1 MSKEEDRQMAAETA
15 ALVADVRNGSESAFA
30 MLASRYRRMVE
41 SIAYSKCLDA
51 DMALD
56 VAQEVFA
63 KAWRLV
69 SRIRDDTAFGPW
81 LAALTRT
88 TTIDQ
93 LRRRRE
99 KPAGSLR
106 DAPGAGGTGADSP
119 AEAVLGGERRRL
131 VREAVTRLPPAFREI
146 VTLRYFRDLSYREI
160 AEALGEPVGTVQV
173 RLFRAR
179 QRLKEMLKENDG

>member
-1 MSKEEDRQMAAETA
+1 MTAETA

-30 MLASRYRRMVE
+30 LLASRYRHMVE

-93 LRRRRE
+93 LRRCRE
-99 KPAGSLR
+99 KPVGELR
-106 DAPGAGGTGADSP
+106 DAAASGPESP
-119 AEAVLGGERRRL
+119 AEALLGGERRRL

-160 AEALGEPVGTVQV
+160 AEALGEPLSTVQV